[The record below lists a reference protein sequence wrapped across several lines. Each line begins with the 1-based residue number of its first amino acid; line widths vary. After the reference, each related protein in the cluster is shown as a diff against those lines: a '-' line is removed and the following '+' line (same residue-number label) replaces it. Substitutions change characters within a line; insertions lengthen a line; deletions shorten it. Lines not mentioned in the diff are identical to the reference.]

1 MDVSQKF
8 WMNAWAGVDAVAA
21 CDQEPLFDAE
31 STVEVA
37 LDFLENVH
45 PAAFMLQVVAV
56 NLAMSYFIF
65 STSKGETIHIPLVRD
80 KIDRLHSI
88 IEEALQ
94 QLSLDATKL
103 IDNMTFQ
110 NNDPD
115 VKTSENTMYVK
126 SISTCTRACEMIAA
140 TEFVVSRAKSL
151 LHKLPKQYDLVEKLL
166 LKFDNHTVPINDESS
181 LCEILHTI
189 TTQQQSFVTTS
200 SAIRAKPVLRQYML
214 RNVDDAIPCQLCVR
228 TYDEGAKVLDTNE
241 QICTVLAVTRTIRD
255 TD

>member
-1 MDVSQKF
+1 
-8 WMNAWAGVDAVAA
+8 MNAWADVKAVAA

-45 PAAFMLQVVAV
+45 PAAFMGQVVAV
-56 NLAMSYFIF
+56 NLAMSYFILN
-65 STSKGETIHIPLVRD
+65 TSKGETIRIPFVRD

-103 IDNMTFQ
+103 IDNVAFQ
-110 NNDPD
+110 NNDPN
-115 VKTSENTMYVK
+115 VKMPESTMYAK

-140 TEFVVSRAKSL
+140 TEFVLSRAKSL

-166 LKFDNHTVPINDESS
+166 VKFDNHTVPINDESS

-189 TTQQQSFVTTS
+189 TTQQQLFLTTS
-200 SAIRAKPVLRQYML
+200 SAKPILRQYML

-241 QICTVLAVTRTIRD
+241 QLCTVLAMTRTIRD
-255 TD
+255 AD

>member
-1 MDVSQKF
+1 
-8 WMNAWAGVDAVAA
+8 MNAWADVKAVAA

-45 PAAFMLQVVAV
+45 PAAFMGQVVAV
-56 NLAMSYFIF
+56 NLAMSYFILN
-65 STSKGETIHIPLVRD
+65 TSKGETIRIPFVRD

-103 IDNMTFQ
+103 IDNMAFQ
-110 NNDPD
+110 NNDPN
-115 VKTSENTMYVK
+115 VKMPENTMYVK

-140 TEFVVSRAKSL
+140 TEFVLSRAKSL

-166 LKFDNHTVPINDESS
+166 VKFDNHTVPINDESS

-189 TTQQQSFVTTS
+189 TTQQQLFLTTS
-200 SAIRAKPVLRQYML
+200 SAKPILRQYML

-228 TYDEGAKVLDTNE
+228 AYDEGAKVLDTSE
-241 QICTVLAVTRTIRD
+241 QLCTVLAMTRTIRD

>member
-1 MDVSQKF
+1 
-8 WMNAWAGVDAVAA
+8 MNAWADVKAVAA

-45 PAAFMLQVVAV
+45 PAAFMGQVVAV
-56 NLAMSYFIF
+56 NLAMSYFILN
-65 STSKGETIHIPLVRD
+65 TSKGETIRIPFVRD
-80 KIDRLHSI
+80 KIDLLHSI
-88 IEEALQ
+88 IKEALQ

-103 IDNMTFQ
+103 IDNMAFQ
-110 NNDPD
+110 NNDPN
-115 VKTSENTMYVK
+115 VKMPENTMYVK

-140 TEFVVSRAKSL
+140 TEFVLSRAKSL

-166 LKFDNHTVPINDESS
+166 VKFDNHTVPINDESS

-189 TTQQQSFVTTS
+189 TTQQQLFLTTS
-200 SAIRAKPVLRQYML
+200 SAKPILRQYML

-228 TYDEGAKVLDTNE
+228 TYDEGAKVLDTSE
-241 QICTVLAVTRTIRD
+241 QLCTVLAMTRTIRD

>member
-1 MDVSQKF
+1 
-8 WMNAWAGVDAVAA
+8 MNAWADVKAVAA

-45 PAAFMLQVVAV
+45 PAAFMGQVVAV
-56 NLAMSYFIF
+56 NLAMSYFILN
-65 STSKGETIHIPLVRD
+65 TSKGETIRIPFVRD

-103 IDNMTFQ
+103 IDNVAFQ
-110 NNDPD
+110 NNDPN
-115 VKTSENTMYVK
+115 VKMPESTMYAK

-140 TEFVVSRAKSL
+140 TEFVLSRAKSL
-151 LHKLPKQYDLVEKLL
+151 LHKLPKQYDLVQKLL
-166 LKFDNHTVPINDESS
+166 VKFDNQTVPINDESS

-189 TTQQQSFVTTS
+189 TTQQQLFLTTS
-200 SAIRAKPVLRQYML
+200 SAKPILRQYML

-228 TYDEGAKVLDTNE
+228 TYDEGAKVLDTKE
-241 QICTVLAVTRTIRD
+241 QLCTVLAMTRTIRD